1 MELRE
6 KKINRAPSTINTYV
20 AASVHA
26 SSDFYFFDL
35 LYALI
40 KYSTSP
46 TLGWAGQWIKDG
58 PEEDGSYRLIY
69 LQKAGRWELAVELVL
84 DRLIG
89 PTWIAQERI
98 CESVSDRSLHTHTFT
113 YGCVG

>member
-58 PEEDGSYRLIY
+58 PEEDGSYRLIFIY
-69 LQKAGRWELAVELVL
+69 KKLG
-84 DRLIG
+84 DG
-89 PTWIAQERI
+89 
-98 CESVSDRSLHTHTFT
+98 D
-113 YGCVG
+113 